1 MLASTTYNNGIF
13 TSMEHLLHEMG
24 SHNLQKR
31 TVGLIQNGSWAPAS
45 GKLMAALLEPMKDV
59 EVLSPVTLKSSLAEG
74 QDAELEALAEAL
86 ASGKAASAPVEEPA
100 SEGKKWVCKICGYVY
115 EGESLPEDYV
125 CPICRRPASDFEPVN

>member
-1 MLASTTYNNGIF
+1 MAIRTISTRMAIEGEAQYKQASSACNA
-13 TSMEHLLHEMG
+13 EL
-24 SHNLQKR
+24 K
-31 TVGLIQNGSWAPAS
+31 
-45 GKLMAALLEPMKDV
+45 
-59 EVLSPVTLKSSLAEG
+59 TLKSSLAEG

-86 ASGKAASAPVEEPA
+86 ASGKAASTPVEEPA